1 MFGLMKARTC
11 SLSPELKRHRRLH
24 YCGTCK
30 TIGSLYGQASRAL
43 LNYDTVFLAE
53 LLSAL
58 SGTDRQLDEWNQ
70 SYQSYNCLALPR
82 SQAAMPL
89 VLQYAAAATLT
100 LSEFKLADHILDS
113 KQRRWRVARRVFS
126 KSFRQAAAQLAEWDF
141 PVADLRRALRSQEAR
156 EARARNATVS
166 PDATLDDLAE
176 PTAHATAMF
185 LAHGTQ
191 LVGIASATDSMRR
204 IGRAFGALI
213 YLLDALEDYGKDAR
227 SGNFNAIRAA
237 FKLTDERLPADIRKS
252 VADRIR
258 SLAAEIETALG
269 ELPIADSWARLFAS
283 RLQQNLSQQ
292 LGARLPVVAQPCK
305 VKHATKK
312 TLGERWRE
320 AVAAGH
326 ALADKRAAAHGA
338 SFAARMASPFVFA
351 SVLPITFLFPRE
363 AAQAGSY
370 RECLGLGLNL
380 MALGSLAAAVAG
392 RLRFSSDSSEVEEA
406 IKEEI
411 GKGKGARK
419 AARKAAAAGG
429 GGTGD
434 SSGGSSFCCCG
445 DCDCCCDGCDCC
457 DCCNGCDCCD
467 CCNGC
472 DGCNCCDGCDC
483 CSGCDCNCCD

>member
-43 LNYDTVFLAE
+43 LNHDTVFLAE

-58 SGTDRQLDEWNQ
+58 SGADRQLDEWNQ

-100 LSEFKLADHILDS
+100 LAEFKLADHILDS
-113 KQRRWRVARRVFS
+113 KQRRWRVARHVFS
-126 KSFRQAAAQLAEWDF
+126 KGFRQAAAQLAEWDF

-156 EARARNATVS
+156 EARARHARLS
-166 PDATLDDLAE
+166 PDAALADLAE

-185 LAHGTQ
+185 LAHGAQ
-191 LVGIASATDSMRR
+191 LVSVASAADAMRR

-227 SGNFNAIRAA
+227 NGDFNAIRAA
-237 FKLTDERLPADIRKS
+237 FKLTGERLPAGIRKQ
-252 VADRIR
+252 VADQIG
-258 SLAAEIETALG
+258 SLAAEIETVLN
-269 ELPIADSWARLFAS
+269 ELPIEPSRARLFAS
-283 RLQQNLSQQ
+283 RLQHNLAPQ
-292 LGARLPVVAQPCK
+292 LGARLPVIASACH
-305 VKHATKK
+305 VKQATKK
-312 TLGERWRE
+312 TLGERWRA
-320 AVAAGH
+320 AVAAGR
-326 ALADKRAAAHGA
+326 ALADQRAAAHGA
-338 SFAARMASPFVFA
+338 SFAARMASPLVFA

-419 AARKAAAAGG
+419 AARKAAAGG

-434 SSGGSSFCCCG
+434 NSGGSWFCCCS

-457 DCCNGCDCCD
+457 EI
-467 CCNGC
+467 
-472 DGCNCCDGCDC
+472 CNCCDGCDC